1 MENAKSTGNV
11 FIDFWDVL
19 KKTFIGWNA
28 IDPFRQSAIIAFYS
42 IFSLPAL
49 LFIIIFVAGY
59 FFGEDAIEGKI
70 SEEIAGMIGPDAAS
84 IVETMVAGAAEKEE
98 SQLMFYIGIAI
109 LIFGSTTVFYHLQ
122 KSLNRVWGI
131 EAQPEKAWLKY
142 LIDRIFSFGVVLS
155 IGFLM
160 LMSLMVTTLL
170 TALGNWMQNYVPD
183 ILMIIFH
190 FLNIL
195 IFLGVITILFA
206 LMFRILP
213 DAHIGWKSIWIG
225 SFLTAVLFE
234 IGKYALS
241 MYFGKADPASAYGG
255 AGAIVLILLWVSYV
269 CLILLFGAE
278 FTLQYAQKFGHGM
291 KLKEG
296 AKRVKILG
304 E

>member
-1 MENAKSTGNV
+1 MEKAIGNI

-19 KKTFIGWNA
+19 KQTFIKWNE
-28 IDPFRQSAIIAFYS
+28 IDPFRQSAIVAFYA

-59 FFGEDAIEGKI
+59 FWGEDAIEGKI
-70 SEEIAGMIGPDAAS
+70 SEEIAGMIGSEAAN
-84 IVETMVAGAAEKEE
+84 IIEVMVAGAAEQED
-98 SQLMFYIGIAI
+98 SQLMFYIGLAI
-109 LIFGSTTVFYHLQ
+109 VLFTSTTVFYHLQ

-142 LIDRIFSFGVVLS
+142 LIDRVFSFGMVLS

-160 LMSLMVTTLL
+160 LISLVVTSLL
-170 TALGNWMQNYVPD
+170 TAFGNWLQEYVPD
-183 ILMIIFH
+183 VLMVIFH
-190 FLNIL
+190 ILNIL
-195 IFLGVITILFA
+195 ISLAVITTLFA
-206 LMFRILP
+206 LMFKVLP
-213 DAHIGWKSIWIG
+213 DAKIKWKSVWIG
-225 SFLTAVLFE
+225 SFVTAILFE

-241 MYFGKADPASAYGG
+241 LYFGETDPASAYGG

-269 CLILLFGAE
+269 CLILFFGAE
-278 FTLQYAQKFGHGM
+278 FTLQYAKKFGHGV

-296 AKRVKILG
+296 AKWVGIQK

>member
-1 MENAKSTGNV
+1 MKKATGNI

-19 KKTFIGWNA
+19 KETFKGWNN
-28 IDPFRQSAIIAFYS
+28 IDPFRQSAIIAFYA

-59 FFGEDAIEGKI
+59 FFGEDAIQGKI
-70 SEEIAGMIGPDAAS
+70 SEEIAGMIGPDAAN
-84 IVETMVAGAAEKEE
+84 IIETMVAGAAEQEDSK
-98 SQLMFYIGIAI
+98 LMFYIGIAI

-142 LIDRIFSFGVVLS
+142 LIDRFFSFGVVLS

-160 LMSLMVTTLL
+160 LMSLVVTSLL
-170 TALGNWMQNYVPD
+170 TALGSWLQNYVPD
-183 ILMIIFH
+183 ILMVIFH

-195 IFLGVITILFA
+195 LSLTVITTLFA

-213 DAHIGWKSIWIG
+213 DGKIEWKSIWTG
-225 SFLTAVLFE
+225 SFVTAILFE

-241 MYFGKADPASAYGG
+241 LYFGEADPASAYGG

-269 CLILLFGAE
+269 CLILFFGAE
-278 FTLQYAQKFGHGM
+278 FTLQYAQKFGHGI
-291 KLKEG
+291 KLKVG
-296 AKRVKILG
+296 AKRVEVKS